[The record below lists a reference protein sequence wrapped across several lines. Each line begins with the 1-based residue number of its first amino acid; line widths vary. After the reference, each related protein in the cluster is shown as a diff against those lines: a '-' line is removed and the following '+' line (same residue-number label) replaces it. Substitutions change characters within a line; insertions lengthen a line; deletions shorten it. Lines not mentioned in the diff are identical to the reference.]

1 MSNVIIAINL
11 FHTVEARFSK
21 VELTEASG
29 AREVSG
35 KGETAEGK
43 TVRKALPGCM
53 ANSHA
58 TVV

>member
-1 MSNVIIAINL
+1 MN
-11 FHTVEARFSK
+11 TVEARFSK
-21 VELTEASG
+21 VVLTEASG

-43 TVRKALPGCM
+43 TVREALPGCM
-53 ANSHA
+53 VNNHA